1 MSLESEL
8 ILIFQ
13 SQRELMRALHVET
26 SRAVSL
32 ASQIVSKLDILHDD
46 CQSFGDL
53 VIRCLEITRK
63 VGALQDELCSIV
75 SHEIPKTPAQEG
87 KHQWIIQQNAF
98 DRWVIADAL
107 NPELAWSDSG
117 WIDVRPD
124 GLSLSVKISNFE
136 TFEEAEKYAAEKI
149 GGEGGKFIEPKR
161 G

>member
-13 SQRELMRALHVET
+13 SQRELIRSLHVET
-26 SRAVSL
+26 SKAVSL
-32 ASQIVSKLDILHDD
+32 ASQIVSKLDTLHDD

-53 VIRCLEITRK
+53 VIRCLEVTRK
-63 VGALQDELCSIV
+63 IGALQDELCSV
-75 SHEIPKTPAQEG
+75 VTKQTPKTPAEEG

-107 NPELAWSDSG
+107 NPELAWSGSR
-117 WIDVRPD
+117 WVDVRPD
-124 GLSLSVKISNFE
+124 GLALSVQICNFE
-136 TFEEAEKYAAEKI
+136 TFEEAEKFAAEKI